1 MIEAKVTGLQ
11 YDEKTKSHVVLLRE
25 VGGGRILP
33 IWIGPAEASAI
44 GMELVGK
51 KFQRPLTHDLLAT
64 VVKGLRATVAKVVI
78 SDLRDNT
85 FFANIVLERGKDHEI
100 VNVDARPSDS
110 IALALK
116 TKSPIFLSEKVLESA
131 KEVEVEKREEK
142 ESGEEKEKSEEERA
156 EELRKFLEELDPG
169 DFGKLSP

>member
-1 MIEAKVTGLQ
+1 LIEVKVTGLR
-11 YDEKTKSHVVLLRE
+11 YDEKVKSHVVLLRE
-25 VGGGRILP
+25 IKGNRILP

-64 VVKGLRATVAKVVI
+64 VVRGLRASVTKVVI

-85 FFANIVLERGKDHEI
+85 FYANIVLERERDHEI

-116 TKSPIFLSEKVLESA
+116 TNSPIYLSDKVLENA
-131 KEVEVEKREEK
+131 KEVDTSEPGPKAPK
-142 ESGEEKEKSEEERA
+142 EQSEEERA

-169 DFGKLSP
+169 DFGKLGP